1 MDRLLR
7 SEKRQRLRLLQNAG
21 RRGAK
26 VVPPATGPAGED
38 SRSEAVA
45 ANSENSA
52 QAVPG
57 ADESYPW
64 EVEAE
69 DLLGEF
75 KPQIAAYIAWA
86 SSPAKGRKPGTQ
98 AELASLLGLKDDRTI
113 RQWRAK
119 DKRID
124 LTIKERQAAP
134 LWAHRRDIFE
144 ALVRSAST
152 ADAANFS
159 DRKLALE
166 MMGDYVPKSRLDT
179 NNVTPATPFTSD
191 EYSQAAAQLAL
202 WDNQQAQETN
212 KDDRLVDD
220 RGADVVGG
228 ASE

>member
-1 MDRLLR
+1 MN
-7 SEKRQRLRLLQNAG
+7 ENGQRLRLLQHAG
-21 RRGAK
+21 RRGAR
-26 VVPPATGPAGED
+26 VARPASGPTGED

-52 QAVPG
+52 QAAPR

-69 DLLGEF
+69 ELLGEF
-75 KPQIAAYIAWA
+75 KPQVAAYIAWA

-119 DKRID
+119 DKRIEA
-124 LTIKERQAAP
+124 TIKERQAGP

-152 ADAANFS
+152 PDAANFS